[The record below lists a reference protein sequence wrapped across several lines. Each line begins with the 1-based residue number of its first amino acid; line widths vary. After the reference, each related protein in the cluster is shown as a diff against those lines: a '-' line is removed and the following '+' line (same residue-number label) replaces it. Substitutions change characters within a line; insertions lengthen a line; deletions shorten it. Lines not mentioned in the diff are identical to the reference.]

1 MIVGCPYRT
10 TPSSLS
16 AGGITV
22 RKKENQRLVVHSHD
36 RWEVID
42 DVRQAERELNTA
54 LWRFHDALGQDHIDY
69 AIFSLE
75 AAEKKLD
82 MLLRKAKGMWSLN
95 AREEGSR
102 DKIG

>member
-1 MIVGCPYRT
+1 MR
-10 TPSSLS
+10 
-16 AGGITV
+16 A
-22 RKKENQRLVVHSHD
+22 KEKNQWLVVHTQD

-54 LWRFHDALGQDHIDY
+54 LWRFHDALGQDHVDY

-82 MLLRKAKGMWSLN
+82 MLLRKAKGLWSLTP
-95 AREEGSR
+95 REEESR
-102 DKIG
+102 GKIG